1 MKFYLGTA
9 NVLRS
14 FKVRIALLVMSLCG
28 LVLLIFGLGLWKMTD
43 RAAHQRFES
52 ELRDYGPRLLGAPQ
66 SNPEFWRRIED
77 FAFLRRGTAESDNE
91 EAPPPPPV
99 VFTVWDADDHV
110 IYQSAGW
117 PQDLA
122 RETLGNFP
130 LVNGRSRDNNRP
142 NSPRRGGPI
151 PRLEQG
157 PGGGGGRWR
166 LDPGKFLDREDIP
179 PEMEMELDPGPM
191 GGHPGEGPPLGRGR
205 RGRPSFSEMRFAD
218 LKANGDLWKVGMI
231 RDPGR
236 QLAMA
241 VRWDAGKN
249 PFWEVRAG
257 FLVLSITVMILAI
270 FGGGWIAQRAIRP
283 VEQITTKMESIT
295 AQGLGSRLEIQAHDS
310 EMQRLAWV
318 FNQMLD
324 RLEKSFAQAS
334 RFSADAS
341 HELKTPLAIL
351 QGQIERA
358 LQRAPQDSDEQEF
371 YIQLLEETSG
381 LKSLIDKL
389 LLLAQADSGS
399 LKLVIS
405 EVSVKEMLQ
414 MLSEDAE
421 MMDDTV
427 EVLTDLPEQEPSPK
441 LMADEILLQRA
452 LSNLISNA
460 VKYNRPQGKVRIHM
474 SYLESPSECVI
485 RIENTGQG
493 IPSSQRKQV
502 FDRFYRVDSS
512 RNRQVGGVG
521 LGLSLA
527 REIVQAHQG
536 EISVSEV
543 QDSENESWTRF
554 EIRLPIR

>member
-1 MKFYLGTA
+1 
-9 NVLRS
+9 
-14 FKVRIALLVMSLCG
+14 MSLCG
-28 LVLLIFGLGLWKMTD
+28 LVLLIFGLGLWKMTN
-43 RAAHQRFES
+43 RAAHQRFEG
-52 ELRDYGPRLLGAPQ
+52 ELREYGPRLLGAPQ
-66 SNPEFWRRIED
+66 SSPEFWRRIED
-77 FAFLRRGTAESDNE
+77 YAFLRRGPAEPGSE
-91 EAPPPPPV
+91 EPPPPPPV
-99 VFTVWDADDHV
+99 AFTVWDADDQV
-110 IYQSAGW
+110 IYQTDGW
-117 PQDLA
+117 PQELA

-130 LVNGRSRDNNRP
+130 LLNIRSRENNRP
-142 NSPRRGGPI
+142 NGARRGGPM
-151 PRLEQG
+151 PPGPGMGLQG
-157 PGGGGGRWR
+157 GGGGGRWR
-166 LDPGKFLDREDIP
+166 PDPEPLFDQGNMP
-179 PEMEMELDPGPM
+179 PEMDLEREPGPM
-191 GGHPGEGPPLGRGR
+191 GGRPGEGPPLGRGR
-205 RGRPSFSEMRFAD
+205 RGRPSFSEMRFVD
-218 LKANGDLWKVGMI
+218 LEANGEMWKVGLI
-231 RDPGR
+231 RDTGR

-241 VRWDAGKN
+241 VRWDAEKN

-257 FLVLSITVMILAI
+257 FLALSGTVMALAI
-270 FGGGWIAQRAIRP
+270 FGGGWIAHRAIRP
-283 VEQITTKMESIT
+283 VEQITRKMESIT
-295 AQGLGSRLEIQAHDS
+295 AQGLGNRLEIQAHHS
-310 EMQRLAWV
+310 EMQRLALV

-358 LQRAPQDSDEQEF
+358 LQKAPQDSDEQEF

-405 EVSVKEMLQ
+405 EVSVKEMLM
-414 MLSEDAE
+414 MLAEDAE
-421 MMDDTV
+421 VMNESV
-427 EVLTDLPEQEPSPK
+427 EVLTDLPKQEPEPM

-460 VKYNRPQGKVRIHM
+460 VKYNRPKGKVRIHLH
-474 SYLESPSECVI
+474 YPESPFLCIVQ
-485 RIENTGQG
+485 IENTGPG
-493 IPSSQRKQV
+493 IPSTQRKQV

-527 REIVQAHQG
+527 REIVQAHHG
-536 EISVSEV
+536 EISVSED

-554 EIRLPIR
+554 EIRLPMRSGTADI